1 MHLKPLRECS
11 HIELWPSHSNKE
23 FSGKKN
29 SHFSAPITP
38 ESPAILGPIL
48 PRALINEACA
58 NNSSE
63 LMYNVVCVKWL
74 LLEFICFMHSLYKL
88 SNRLVLKLNNI
99 LTRRPSLQKK
109 VSSTFLSALHFKALS
124 TFSSRRL
131 WIVSSNRGTACDSI
145 SKTLWSVR
153 GTFNKHACHSY
164 ATCCSFPKFDDTAF
178 FGPLHCV
185 PG

>member
-1 MHLKPLRECS
+1 M
-11 HIELWPSHSNKE
+11 
-23 FSGKKN
+23 
-29 SHFSAPITP
+29 
-38 ESPAILGPIL
+38 LGPIL
-48 PRALINEACA
+48 PRALIKEACA
-58 NNSSE
+58 NNSAE

-99 LTRRPSLQKK
+99 LTQRPSLQKSLK
-109 VSSTFLSALHFKALS
+109 HFPVGTSLQSTFHLF
-124 TFSSRRL
+124 FRRL

-164 ATCCSFPKFDDTAF
+164 ATCCSFPKFDDSAF
-178 FGPLHCV
+178 FGLSTAFL
-185 PG
+185 GEETQ